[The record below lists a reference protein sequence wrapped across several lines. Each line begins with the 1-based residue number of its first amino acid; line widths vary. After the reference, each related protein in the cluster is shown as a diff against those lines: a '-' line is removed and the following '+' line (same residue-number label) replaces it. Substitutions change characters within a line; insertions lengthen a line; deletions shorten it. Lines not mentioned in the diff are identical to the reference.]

1 MVLGKSEVIGV
12 LKEVIYFA
20 KGDNI
25 VDLGMLDGLE
35 LGENSIEFRLVFP
48 RTDEPSVNIVINS
61 ATKALRAAFG
71 EDVHIRISPISE
83 KEKGRGPLAGVKYI
97 VAVAS
102 GKGGVGK
109 STVAANLA
117 IALSRSGAK
126 VGLVDA
132 DIYGPSVPIMFG
144 VEGEQPGV
152 YEREGKAVIVPIE
165 KYGIKLLSIGF
176 FVDTSKPLVWR
187 GPMATSALN
196 QLLGDADWG
205 VLDYLV
211 IDLPP
216 GTGDI
221 QLTLAQSYS
230 VTGAVVVTTPQ
241 KVAFADVR
249 RAAAMFNQEKLHIP
263 LLGLVENM
271 AYFVPEDAPDK
282 KYYIFGKGHG
292 ESFAT
297 ELGIPLLGQIP
308 IVEGITASGDN
319 GSPIALDEN
328 SAVTKSFDDI
338 AHAVKNR
345 ITSLLFEKF

>member
-1 MVLGKSEVIGV
+1 MLPDKSKVIEV
-12 LKEVIYFA
+12 LKGVIYFA

-25 VDLGMLDGLE
+25 VDLGMIDELE
-35 LGENSIEFRLVFP
+35 TSDNLVKFRLVFP
-48 RTDEPSVNIVINS
+48 KLGEPAINIVSNAAI
-61 ATKALRAAFG
+61 KALKAAFD
-71 EDVHIRISPISE
+71 ENLQVEITPITE
-83 KEKGRGPLAGVKYI
+83 KEKGRGPLSGVRNI
-97 VAVAS
+97 IAVAS

-117 IALSRSGAK
+117 VALSRSGAK

-132 DIYGPSVPIMFG
+132 DIYGPSVPMMFG
-144 VEGEQPGV
+144 IVDEAPGMS
-152 YEREGKAVIVPIE
+152 ERDGKPLIVPIE

-176 FVDTSKPLVWR
+176 FVDTNKPLVWR

-196 QLLGDADWG
+196 QLLSDADWG
-205 VLDYLV
+205 ILDYLV

-249 RAAAMFNQEKLHIP
+249 RAASMFRQDKLTIP
-263 LLGLVENM
+263 LLGMIENM
-271 AYFVPEDAPDK
+271 AYFTPSDQPDK

-292 ESFAT
+292 QSFADA
-297 ELGIPLLGQIP
+297 LGIPLIGQIP
-308 IVEGITASGDN
+308 IVEQISASGDA
-319 GSPIALDEN
+319 GSPIALDE
-328 SAVTKSFDDI
+328 SSPVAKAFMEVAAS
-338 AHAVKNR
+338 VKALINQQEQ
-345 ITSLLFEKF
+345 L

>member
-1 MVLGKSEVIGV
+1 MSLNKPKVIET
-12 LKEVIYFA
+12 LKGVIYFA

-25 VDLGMLDGLE
+25 VDLGMLDELE
-35 LGENSIEFRLVFP
+35 VSEKSIRFRLIFP
-48 RTDEPSVNIVINS
+48 RIDEPAVNIVSNA
-61 ATKALRAAFG
+61 ATKALREAFG
-71 EDVHIRISPISE
+71 EDIEIKITPITE
-83 KEKGRGPLAGVKYI
+83 KEKGRGPLAGVRHI
-97 VAVAS
+97 IAIAS

-117 IALSRSGAK
+117 IALSRTGSQ

-132 DIYGPSVPIMFG
+132 DIYGPSVPMMFG
-144 VEGEQPGV
+144 IVDEAPGMT
-152 YEREGKAVIVPIE
+152 EREGKPLIVPIE

-176 FVDTSKPLVWR
+176 FVDTNKPLVWR

-196 QLLGDADWG
+196 QLLSDADWG

-249 RAAAMFNQEKLHIP
+249 RAATMFQQDKLTIP
-263 LLGLVENM
+263 LLGLIENM
-271 AYFVPEDAPDK
+271 AYFTPTDMPEK

-292 ESFAT
+292 EGFAKAI
-297 ELGIPLLGQIP
+297 GIPLIGQIP
-308 IVEGITASGDN
+308 IVEQISASGDS
-319 GSPIALDEN
+319 GSPIALDEE
-328 SAVTKSFDDI
+328 SPVAVAFMEVAYKVKEM
-338 AHAVKNR
+338 VKNL
-345 ITSLLFEKF
+345 SK